1 MVDIQYEVYSQTVRQ
16 MPENYMLARKVRG
29 VWVVDCDGAVTVDT
43 VLHVSMAIHCDGE
56 KFASGESVAVAI
68 TASMARYTIEIK

>member
-1 MVDIQYEVYSQTVRQ
+1 MVDIKYESGSQTIRQ
-16 MPENYMLARKVRG
+16 MPQNYMLAKRVGG

-56 KFASGESVAVAI
+56 KFRSGESVAVAI
-68 TASMARYTIEIK
+68 TASMAQYTIEVK